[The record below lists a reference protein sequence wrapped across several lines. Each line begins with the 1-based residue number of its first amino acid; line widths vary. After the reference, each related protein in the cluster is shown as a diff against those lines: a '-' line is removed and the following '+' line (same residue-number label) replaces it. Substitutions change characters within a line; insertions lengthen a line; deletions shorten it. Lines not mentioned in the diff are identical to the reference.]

1 MMRIREA
8 VITDCSGIMKVLNS
22 CILEENSFSALKDPV
37 KSLKE
42 EEEFFLSLNER
53 EVILVAQEAEV
64 VGFTCLYRYSTIET
78 MQHVAG
84 VSTFIHASVRG
95 RGIGTQLNE
104 ALLARAKILGY
115 EKLLAEVRKEN
126 TAGVAFY
133 ECCGFSRIAEL
144 KNQVKLDGTYD
155 DIVLMERF
163 I

>member
-1 MMRIREA
+1 MIIREA
-8 VITDCSGIMKVLNS
+8 VIRDCSSIMKVLNN
-22 CILEENSFSALKDPV
+22 CILEETSSSALTDPV

-64 VGFTCLYRYSTIET
+64 VGFACLYGYSTIET
-78 MQHVAG
+78 MRHVGG
-84 VSTFIHASVRG
+84 VSTFIHASARG
-95 RGIGTQLNE
+95 RGIGTRLIE
-104 ALLARAKILGY
+104 ALVARGKILGY
-115 EKLLAEVRKEN
+115 EKLLAEVRKKN
-126 TAGVAFY
+126 STGVAFY

-144 KNQVKLDGTYD
+144 KNQVKLESTYD